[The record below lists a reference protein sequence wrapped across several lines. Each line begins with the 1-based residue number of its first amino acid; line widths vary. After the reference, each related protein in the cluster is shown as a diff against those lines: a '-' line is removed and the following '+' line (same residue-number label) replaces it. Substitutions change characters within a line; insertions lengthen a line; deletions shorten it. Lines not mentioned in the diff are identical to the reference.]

1 VPCGRVPWETGR
13 SGTAGRASADGDISI
28 LLDGATDKQNL
39 SLLIQLRWVAV
50 VGQVVTIA
58 FVRKSLGIPLPLVQL
73 AYVIAFLVC
82 LNLFSLVVQLYR
94 RESVSNTELFFA
106 MLLDVAALTVQL
118 YLTGGAV
125 NPFISLYL
133 LQVILGAVLL
143 DAWSTWALVL
153 ITSVC
158 FLALTRVYNDIFVQ
172 LDPAQFAWL
181 RLEGTFISFA
191 LSASLLVIFVTRI
204 NRNLR
209 ARDARLASL
218 RQQSIEEDHI
228 VRLGLLASGAAHELG
243 TPLATLSVIL
253 NDWQHMPEIN
263 ASSEFSQE
271 LREMQSQLDRCK
283 TIVSGILM
291 SSGEARGEGTLRTTV
306 NEFVDGLISEWRV
319 SRSPTYFDYSN
330 KFEPDIEIVSDTALK
345 QVIFNLLDNAF
356 EASPHL
362 VAVRVVRKDDALV
375 VTVSDRGKGFSPEML
390 AEFGKPYRSSKGR
403 PGGGL
408 GLFLVVN
415 VVRKLGGVV
424 TAENAE
430 IGGAEVTLTLP
441 VASLSPEEENDVG

>member
-1 VPCGRVPWETGR
+1 
-13 SGTAGRASADGDISI
+13 
-28 LLDGATDKQNL
+28 
-39 SLLIQLRWVAV
+39 
-50 VGQVVTIA
+50 VGQIVTIA
-58 FVRKSLGIPLPLVQL
+58 FVRAKLGIELPIERL
-73 AYVIAFLVC
+73 AAVIVFLIC
-82 LNLFSLVVQLYR
+82 LNFLSLLRLYWWQK
-94 RESVSNTELFFA
+94 SVSNTELFFA
-106 MLLDVAALTVQL
+106 LLLDVAALTVQL

-125 NPFISLYL
+125 NPFVSLYL

-153 ITSVC
+153 ITSAC
-158 FLALTRVYNDIFVQ
+158 FIALRGAYNDIFVQ
-172 LDPAQFAWL
+172 FDPIEFAQRRIDA
-181 RLEGTFISFA
+181 TFISFG
-191 LSASLLVIFVTRI
+191 LSATLLVIFITRI
-204 NRNLR
+204 NQNLR

-263 ASSEFSQE
+263 TSPEFSQE

-291 SSGEARGEGTLRTTV
+291 SSGEARGEGTIRTTV
-306 NEFVDGLISEWRV
+306 REFMDELVAEWRA
-319 SRSPTYFDYSN
+319 SRSPKYFDYAN
-330 KFEPDIEIVSDTALK
+330 RFEPDMEIVSDTALK
-345 QVIFNLLDNAF
+345 QVIFNLLNNAF
-356 EASPHL
+356 EASPGL
-362 VAVRVVRKDDALV
+362 VGVRVSRVDDALV
-375 VTVSDRGKGFSPEML
+375 VTVDDRGPGFTPEML

-415 VVRKLGGVV
+415 VARKLGGVV

-441 VASLSPEEENDVG
+441 VASLSPEETSDVG

>member
-1 VPCGRVPWETGR
+1 
-13 SGTAGRASADGDISI
+13 
-28 LLDGATDKQNL
+28 
-39 SLLIQLRWVAV
+39 
-50 VGQVVTIA
+50 
-58 FVRKSLGIPLPLVQL
+58 VRKSLGIQLPLVQL

-82 LNLFSLVVQLYR
+82 LNFFSLVQLYR

-106 MLLDVAALTVQL
+106 LLLDVAALSVQL
-118 YLTGGAV
+118 YLTGGAI

-153 ITSVC
+153 ITSIC
-158 FLALTRVYNDIFVQ
+158 FLTLTRVYNDIFLQ
-172 LDPAQFAWL
+172 LDVVQFAWL

-204 NRNLR
+204 NGNLR

-263 ASSEFSQE
+263 VSPEFSQE

-291 SSGEARGEGTLRTTV
+291 SSGEARGEGTIRTTV
-306 NEFVDGLISEWRV
+306 REFMDELVAEWHS
-319 SRSPTYFDYSN
+319 SRSPRYFDYAN
-330 KFEPDIEIVSDTALK
+330 KFEPDMEIVSDTALK
-345 QVIFNLLDNAF
+345 QVIFNLLNNAF
-356 EASPHL
+356 EASPGL
-362 VAVRVVRKDDALV
+362 VGVHVSRSDDALV
-375 VTVSDRGKGFSPEML
+375 VTVDDRGPGFTPEML

-415 VVRKLGGVV
+415 VARKLGGVV
-424 TAENAE
+424 TAENTE

-441 VASLSPEEENDVG
+441 VTSLSPEEKSDVG

>member
-1 VPCGRVPWETGR
+1 
-13 SGTAGRASADGDISI
+13 
-28 LLDGATDKQNL
+28 
-39 SLLIQLRWVAV
+39 VAV

-58 FVRKSLGIPLPLVQL
+58 FVHKWLGIPLPLVQL

-106 MLLDVAALTVQL
+106 LLLDVAALTVQL

-143 DAWSTWALVL
+143 DAWATWALVL
-153 ITSVC
+153 ITSIC
-158 FLALTRVYNDIFVQ
+158 FLALTRVYNDIFVE
-172 LDPAQFAWL
+172 LDPVQFAWL

-263 ASSEFSQE
+263 ASTEFSQE

-306 NEFVDGLISEWRV
+306 NEFVDGLISEWRA

-362 VAVRVVRKDDALV
+362 VAVRAIRKDDALV
-375 VTVSDRGKGFSPEML
+375 LTVSDRGKGFSPEML

-415 VVRKLGGVV
+415 VARKLGGVV

-441 VASLSPEEENDVG
+441 VTSLSPEENDDAG

>member
-1 VPCGRVPWETGR
+1 
-13 SGTAGRASADGDISI
+13 
-28 LLDGATDKQNL
+28 
-39 SLLIQLRWVAV
+39 
-50 VGQVVTIA
+50 VGQIVTIA
-58 FVRKSLGIPLPLVQL
+58 FVRKSLGIQLPLVQL

-82 LNLFSLVVQLYR
+82 LNLFSLVQLYR

-106 MLLDVAALTVQL
+106 LLLDVAALTVQL
-118 YLTGGAV
+118 YLTGGAI

-153 ITSVC
+153 ITSIC
-158 FLALTRVYNDIFVQ
+158 FLALTRVYNDIFLQ
-172 LDPAQFAWL
+172 LDVVQFAWL

-253 NDWQHMPEIN
+253 NDWQHIPEIN
-263 ASSEFSQE
+263 DSSEFSQE

-291 SSGEARGEGTLRTTV
+291 SSGEARGEGTVRATV
-306 NEFVDGLISEWRV
+306 NEFMDELTAEWRS
-319 SRSPTYFDYSN
+319 SRSPKYFDYTN
-330 KFEPDIEIVSDTALK
+330 KFAPDMEIVSDTALK
-345 QVIFNLLDNAF
+345 QVIFNLLDNAY
-356 EASPHL
+356 EASPGL
-362 VAVRVVRKDDALV
+362 VGVHVSRVDDALV
-375 VTVSDRGKGFSPEML
+375 VTVDDRGPGFTPEML

-415 VVRKLGGVV
+415 VARKLGGVV
-424 TAENAE
+424 TAKNAE

-441 VASLSPEEENDVG
+441 VASLSPEEKSDVG

>member
-1 VPCGRVPWETGR
+1 M
-13 SGTAGRASADGDISI
+13 
-28 LLDGATDKQNL
+28 
-39 SLLIQLRWVAV
+39 
-50 VGQVVTIA
+50 
-58 FVRKSLGIPLPLVQL
+58 RKSLGIQLPLVQL

-82 LNLFSLVVQLYR
+82 LNLFSLVQLYR

-106 MLLDVAALTVQL
+106 LLLDVAALTVQL
-118 YLTGGAV
+118 YLTGGAI

-153 ITSVC
+153 ITSIC
-158 FLALTRVYNDIFVQ
+158 FLALTRVYNDIFLQ
-172 LDPAQFAWL
+172 LDVVQFAWL

-204 NRNLR
+204 NGNLR

-263 ASSEFSQE
+263 ASPEFSQE

-291 SSGEARGEGTLRTTV
+291 SSGEARGEGTIRTTV
-306 NEFVDGLISEWRV
+306 REFMDELVAEWRS
-319 SRSPTYFDYSN
+319 SRSPRYFDYAN
-330 KFEPDIEIVSDTALK
+330 KFEPDMEIVSDIALK
-345 QVIFNLLDNAF
+345 QVIFNLLNNAF
-356 EASPHL
+356 EASPGL
-362 VAVRVVRKDDALV
+362 VGVRVSRKDDALV
-375 VTVSDRGKGFSPEML
+375 VTVDDRGPGFSPEML

-415 VVRKLGGVV
+415 VARKLGGVV
-424 TAENAE
+424 TAENTE

-441 VASLSPEEENDVG
+441 VASLSPEEKSDVG